1 MMGKQLAFS
10 ALIAAPHCVA
20 LQPQE
25 EVAAYA
31 HRAATTSKEDV
42 ITVSAAVQVRLTVG
56 YTIVWFGV
64 LLVRESRKASQ
75 TLIQQS
81 AFDINYLLIG
91 ASSYRSIVDNPL

>member
-1 MMGKQLAFS
+1 MMGKQLALS

-25 EVAAYA
+25 EVEAYT

-42 ITVSAAVQVRLTVG
+42 ITVGAAVQVRLTVG

-64 LLVRESRKASQ
+64 FLVRESRNASQ
-75 TLIQQS
+75 TLIKQS
-81 AFDINYLLIG
+81 AVDINYLLIG
-91 ASSYRSIVDNPL
+91 ASFYRSIVDNPL

>member
-42 ITVSAAVQVRLTVG
+42 ITVGAAVQVRLTVG

-75 TLIQQS
+75 TLIKQS
-81 AFDINYLLIG
+81 ASDINYLLIG